1 MNDMTEPDT
10 AVVTDKPPHDVCIYI
25 TNVSGTLEFEGHMN
39 PDKAPETVD
48 KSALVFT
55 AFIAEQLPMLMQMAA
70 ASAKAKAP
78 SALVDADGVQIET

>member
-1 MNDMTEPDT
+1 MTESDI
-10 AVVTDKPPHDVCIYI
+10 AVAKPPFDVCIYI
-25 TNVSGTLEFEGHMN
+25 TNVDGTLEFEGHMN
-39 PDKAPETVD
+39 PDKPAETVD

-70 ASAKAKAP
+70 ASAKAKAS

>member
-1 MNDMTEPDT
+1 MNNMTESDI
-10 AVVTDKPPHDVCIYI
+10 AVAKPLFDVCIYI
-25 TNVSGTLEFEGHMN
+25 TNVNGMLEFEGHVN
-39 PDKAPETVD
+39 PDKPPETVD